1 MPNTKAVGVAYA
13 DPEFESVSVTGTM
26 SAASVVSTAS
36 SGAVASNANAGVYI
50 LSTAITANSTT
61 TSAPVGSLGITTN
74 ATGRGKLF
82 YADGTKWQFMA
93 ISYKNG
99 RPSGRPF

>member
-13 DPEFESVSVTGTM
+13 DPEFESVSVTGAM
-26 SAASVVSTAS
+26 SAGSVVSTAA

-50 LSTAITANSTT
+50 LSVAITANTTT
-61 TSAPVGSLGITTN
+61 TSVPVGSLGITTN

-82 YADGTKWQFMA
+82 YSDGSKWQFMA
-93 ISYKNG
+93 IS
-99 RPSGRPF
+99 

>member
-1 MPNTKAVGVAYA
+1 MPNTKAIGVAFA
-13 DPEFESVSVTGTM
+13 DPAFESVTVTGPV
-26 SAASVVSTAS
+26 SATGAVTGDSIVSTAT

-50 LSTAITANSTT
+50 LSTAITANTTT

-93 ISYKNG
+93 IS
-99 RPSGRPF
+99 